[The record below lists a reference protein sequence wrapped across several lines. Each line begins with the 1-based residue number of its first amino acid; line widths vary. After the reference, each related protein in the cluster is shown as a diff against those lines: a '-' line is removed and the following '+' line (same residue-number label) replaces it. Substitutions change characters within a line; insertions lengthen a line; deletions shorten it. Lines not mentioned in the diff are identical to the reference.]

1 MKKVIFTFYLLICSM
16 AVMYSQYVADG
27 IIGEWD
33 TTPIQS
39 EPGVYPYF
47 RFAERDTVLYWVV
60 YAAQDKRFDY
70 NQYHWL
76 ETWFDADCLST
87 TGLKDPWPGAGL
99 DYLGQGTSLYYHT
112 GTPGGTD
119 WTYTMLAQWRIVRNV
134 APDSMACEHSVHKSL
149 FTKVPLGTTFG
160 VSFHVWYKNDDK
172 HWLPE
177 INAGFSTDALN
188 VYKIKNR
195 TTLYITKT
203 LDATDTITLDCK
215 NAFYNP
221 YMNDPDTDGY
231 LNFQNGIDYTANPSH
246 WASWGINLETPQI
259 FDLRMTYTSTGAGQ
273 VSLSFVDMATNVVT
287 KTFPAIDFSTNGTM
301 SETKVFQIDASDIP
315 AGYYMVVL
323 KNSATDSNLKVQNL
337 KLTKG
342 TGAVSKW
349 DTVPIQSEPGVYPY
363 FRLAE
368 ENNTLFLA
376 FYAEQGRK
384 FVPAQYCWVDVFFD
398 SDRLK
403 TTGYIGDLNHWPAA
417 GLDYL
422 IQGTPLLYHSG
433 GSPTTWDWG
442 SAGSIVRTMTSDNTT
457 TEYSVAKS
465 NFNQNSLEA
474 TFGISF
480 QPYYEKLDDPE
491 NVEAFNFPVIDAG
504 FSANARNIFKI
515 KNRTTLDITTA
526 LGSTDTI
533 KLNCT
538 NAFYNPYMNDPDT
551 DGFLNFQNGI
561 DYTANPRHWASWGI
575 NLTTPQIFDLRMTY
589 TSTAAGQISL
599 SLVDMKTN
607 AVIGTIPGIDYSAN
621 VAMSEARLCQID
633 ISSVPAGYYMAVLK
647 NSETN
652 SELKVQDLKL
662 TKATS
667 SHLDE
672 VQLQKDVTIRV
683 DNKQLTIESG
693 SNTKI
698 SFSVYTISG
707 ALISQ
712 MDNTSSAT
720 LHLERGAYILSVNNG
735 GNVFS
740 KKIMVL

>member
-119 WTYTMLAQWRIVRNV
+119 WTYTMLAQWQIVRNV
-134 APDSMACEHSVHKSL
+134 ASDSMACEHSAHKSL

-349 DTVPIQSEPGVYPY
+349 DNVPIQSEPGVYPY
-363 FRLAE
+363 FRITDK
-368 ENNTLFLA
+368 NNVL
-376 FYAEQGRK
+376 
-384 FVPAQYCWVDVFFD
+384 CWVVYAAQDKRFDPNQYNWLETWFD
-398 SDRLK
+398 SDVST
-403 TTGYIGDLNHWPAA
+403 TTGYVGDYWNGA
-417 GLDYL
+417 GIDYL
-422 IQGTPLLYHSG
+422 IQGTSLYNFAGAPGSSEWNWPPL
-433 GSPTTWDWG
+433 
-442 SAGSIVRTMTSDNTT
+442 A
-457 TEYSVAKS
+457 EYSVVRAVSADSTTYEHSANKDLFS
-465 NFNQNSLEA
+465 ETPMGTA
-474 TFGISF
+474 FGISF
-480 QPYYEKLDDPE
+480 NVFHKEAEMYKLPALDE
-491 NVEAFNFPVIDAG
+491 G
-504 FSANARNIFKI
+504 FYANSKNIYKI
-515 KNRTTLDITTA
+515 KNRTTLDITKT
-526 LGSTDTI
+526 LDTTDTI
-533 KLNCT
+533 TLGCM

-551 DGFLNFQNGI
+551 DGFLNFQYGTN
-561 DYTANPRHWASWGI
+561 YTANPRHWASWGI
-575 NLTTPQIFDLRMTY
+575 NLTPQKLDLRMTY

-599 SLVDMKTN
+599 SLVNMATN
-607 AVIGTIPGIDYSAN
+607 AVVGTISGIDYSTKN
-621 VAMSEARLCQID
+621 VMDEALLCQID
-633 ISSVPAGYYMAVLK
+633 LSGVPSGYYMVVLK
-647 NSETN
+647 NSATDSN
-652 SELKVQDLKL
+652 LKVQNLKF
-662 TKATS
+662 TKATPV
-667 SHLDE
+667 HVDE
-672 VQLQKDVTIRV
+672 VQPQKDIAISVH
-683 DNKQLTIESG
+683 NKQLTIESK
-693 SNTKI
+693 SDSKI
-698 SFSVYTISG
+698 SFSVYTMSG

-712 MDNTSSAT
+712 MDNTNSAT

>member
-1 MKKVIFTFYLLICSM
+1 MGY
-16 AVMYSQYVADG
+16 YSHS
-27 IIGEWD
+27 IG
-33 TTPIQS
+33 TR
-39 EPGVYPYF
+39 GYPYF
-47 RFAERDTVLYWVV
+47 KFAEQNDVLYWAI
-60 YAAQDKRFDY
+60 YAAANKPFAASFADIFI
-70 NQYHWL
+70 
-76 ETWFDADCLST
+76 DADYST
-87 TGLKDPWPGAGL
+87 ATGYIGATYSPWTSSGL
-99 DYLGQGTSLYYHT
+99 DYLLQGNMVYYFSNSNQNEWGWAPINYGVLRT
-112 GTPGGTD
+112 
-119 WTYTMLAQWRIVRNV
+119 AV
-134 APDSMACEHSVHKSL
+134 PDSTILEYSSEKSWYIQ
-149 FTKVPLGTTFG
+149 FSLGTTLGIGLQLFPKAG
-160 VSFHVWYKNDDK
+160 ERCDLPGPDNGFTNKKIYK
-172 HWLPE
+172 
-177 INAGFSTDALN
+177 
-188 VYKIKNR
+188 VKNR
-195 TTLYITKT
+195 TTLDITTT
-203 LDATDTITLDCK
+203 LGLTDTIKLNCT

-221 YMNDPDTDGY
+221 YMNDPDTDGF
-231 LNFQNGIDYTANPSH
+231 LNFQNGTDHTANPSH
-246 WASWGINLETPQI
+246 WASWAINLATPQI
-259 FDLRMTYTSTGAGQ
+259 FDLRMTYQSTNAGQ
-273 VSLSFVDMATNVVT
+273 ISLSFVDMATNAVA

-315 AGYYMVVL
+315 AGRYMVVL
-323 KNSATDSNLKVQNL
+323 KNSATNSNLKVQNL

-349 DTVPIQSEPGVYPY
+349 DNVPIQSEPGVYPY

-376 FYAEQGRK
+376 FYAEQGKK

-403 TTGYIGDLNHWPAA
+403 TTGYVGDYNHWPAA

-422 IQGTPLLYHSG
+422 IQGTSLLYHSG
-433 GSPTTWDWG
+433 GSPTTWDWI
-442 SAGSIVRTMTSDNTT
+442 SAGSIVRTMNSDNTT

-474 TFGISF
+474 TFGVSF
-480 QPYYEKLDDPE
+480 QPYYEKLDDPG
-491 NVEAFNFPVIDAG
+491 NIEAFNFPVIDAG
-504 FSANARNIFKI
+504 FSADARNIFKI

-599 SLVDMKTN
+599 SFVDMKTN
-607 AVIGTIPGIDYSAN
+607 LVAKTFSAINYSTN
-621 VAMSEARLCQID
+621 VAMSEIQMSQID
-633 ISSVPAGYYMAVLK
+633 VSDIPAGRYMVVLK

-652 SELKVQDLKL
+652 SELKVQNLKL

-672 VQLQKDVTIRV
+672 VQLQKDVIISV
-683 DNKQLTIESG
+683 HNKQLTITSK
-693 SNTKI
+693 SDTKI

-712 MDNTSSAT
+712 MDNTSSVT